1 MTENQLDILRIG
13 PIDVDIVELPCC
25 PPGEVVICG
34 FGEWCPYVYPTPT
47 PYDTI
52 TPTPTTPPCS
62 CYIIKNNSPRF
73 YSCSVNYIEC
83 STGSAIA
90 YLLFAGEQLLIC
102 SLTTPFI
109 FGDANCSVQIIS
121 NGYCSNGISC
131 DCTPTPTPTQTP
143 TPSPS
148 PSPSSSPTPT
158 QTPTPTQ
165 VLFQNIYDC
174 CTDRL
179 VGTFVNL
186 AEPIYNLTDGV
197 YYFNN
202 LNNAYTLSPP
212 TVTLTGCYYI
222 VSEPRSSP
230 IIFYGYTSATLE
242 PSCNACIAANDIIC
256 VQPTSTPTPSP
267 TQTIWITLPPTATPT
282 PTLYCSCYTVFLFG
296 FTASANFAYNDCS
309 GIPVVSVIN
318 QGETYNICASSTPIS
333 RSDDFGWAPAGECDE
348 NCITPT
354 PTPSSTPTPTPT
366 PTPPPSPTP
375 LECTCYVMEYN
386 AGIESAIL
394 YTDCETG
401 TLTSF
406 IPILNSYSAIT
417 LCSATV
423 PVGVNVTFVSGPT
436 DSGDCDPNGDCN
448 LQLTCYEV
456 SYSAECNCYGV
467 QYYVKTGFFDLTWDD
482 CVSGLTTVN
491 LGSFNTVNTSYWV
504 CSTSVPF
511 SGNPWGGVL
520 YVSPAVAQGPCLNS
534 DECQPPTP
542 TPQPTPLFGCNCYS
556 LVVSAQTSSTVDI
569 EYTDCDTGITTIG
582 TIGGDGTIQYLQYCS
597 TSTPIVLS
605 WTNKGPTDGV
615 WVSFTNYCSD
625 GVTCD
630 TTTLPNVCDCYE
642 VGPVYQPPVPT
653 DDPVY
658 YYFDCNENL
667 VLVTDLGWGSID
679 LVCSL
684 GEPITILDTP
694 FTLPVSNA
702 FGYSCVAG
710 VCIQSCSCWEVE
722 YSQSNL
728 GGKIKYGCDNL
739 IYEQVISDLS
749 GVVNV
754 CSDVTPIGIFG
765 LVIISTTNTGNP
777 CSTTFDCNT
786 PSPTQTPTPTEVCS
800 GCGCYTINITGGIAC
815 TFSYT
820 QCDGTPISLSV
831 GPGDTIT
838 DCMQCGSFGL
848 IGFNCTF
855 TSSYTGSCDILN
867 PCP

>member
-109 FGDANCSVQIIS
+109 FGDANCSVQIIP
-121 NGYCSNGISC
+121 NGYCSNGITC

-148 PSPSSSPTPT
+148 PSPTTSPTPT

-197 YYFNN
+197 YYFDN
-202 LNNAYTLSPP
+202 LNNAYILSPP

-256 VQPTSTPTPSP
+256 VPPTATPTPTLSP
-267 TQTIWITLPPTATPT
+267 TIWITLPPTATPT

-309 GIPVVSVIN
+309 GLPVVSVIN

-366 PTPPPSPTP
+366 PTPPPSSTPTP
-375 LECTCYVMEYN
+375 TLVCNCYVIEYN
-386 AGIESAIL
+386 AGIECVIR
-394 YTDCETG
+394 YTDCDTG
-401 TLTSF
+401 ILTGF
-406 IPILNSYSAIT
+406 IPIENTYSAIT

-423 PVGVNVTFVSGPT
+423 PVGINVTFVSGPT
-436 DSGDCDPNGDCN
+436 PSGLCDGNGNCD

-456 SYSAECNCYGV
+456 SYNNVLTCAP
-467 QYYVKTGFFDLTWDD
+467 TGYTYNHYDEWLSQVDPDIDPSFPYHTLIPRDSTDWNISFGPQQPGLLVLPFNFYNFDVPCQSWT
-482 CVSGLTTVN
+482 VGYPGLPTTVPRTGCGYLRHYFAPGAPYGCQGFTDYFQIQYEGYIYLEAGN
-491 LGSFNTVNTSYWV
+491 TYDFKLCSDDGSMFTIYETTAVFGPNFGTTTPTGGLQIFQV
-504 CSTSVPF
+504 
-511 SGNPWGGVL
+511 GNPIIHSCTGGCQVGTEGTISITETGCYPFTL
-520 YVSPAVAQGPCLNS
+520 DYYQGPPDVMQLQLSWIVNGIGTWEAVPTTAFENQQCCGPTPS
-534 DECQPPTP
+534 ITSSPTP
-542 TPQPTPLFGCNCYS
+542 TPTPTL
-556 LVVSAQTSSTVDI
+556 
-569 EYTDCDTGITTIG
+569 
-582 TIGGDGTIQYLQYCS
+582 
-597 TSTPIVLS
+597 
-605 WTNKGPTDGV
+605 
-615 WVSFTNYCSD
+615 
-625 GVTCD
+625 
-630 TTTLPNVCDCYE
+630 
-642 VGPVYQPPVPT
+642 
-653 DDPVY
+653 
-658 YYFDCNENL
+658 
-667 VLVTDLGWGSID
+667 
-679 LVCSL
+679 
-684 GEPITILDTP
+684 
-694 FTLPVSNA
+694 
-702 FGYSCVAG
+702 
-710 VCIQSCSCWEVE
+710 
-722 YSQSNL
+722 
-728 GGKIKYGCDNL
+728 
-739 IYEQVISDLS
+739 
-749 GVVNV
+749 
-754 CSDVTPIGIFG
+754 
-765 LVIISTTNTGNP
+765 
-777 CSTTFDCNT
+777 
-786 PSPTQTPTPTEVCS
+786 TPTPTSSQPQVTCYCYWVTGSTLCS
-800 GCGCYTINITGGIAC
+800 VEWTN
-815 TFSYT
+815 
-820 QCDGTPISLSV
+820 CDGTPQSAQLSSAGVRMCAIQGSINIVGISGTCQNATFV
-831 GPGDTIT
+831 GQTCTI
-838 DCMQCGSFGL
+838 
-848 IGFNCTF
+848 INNC
-855 TSSYTGSCDILN
+855 IL
-867 PCP
+867 